1 MPKFGFRSRS
11 NLETCSHQL
20 QLIFERVIVDFDCSV
35 LCGTR
40 NEADQNAASDAGR
53 STKRFPNSKHN
64 SSPSRAV
71 DVAPWPIDWSDI
83 PRFRYFAGFVMGIA
97 SSMRFELRW
106 GGDWDRD
113 TDLRDQNFNDLVH
126 FELVE

>member
-11 NLETCSHQL
+11 HLETCSHRL
-20 QLIFERVIVDFDCSV
+20 QRVFERVIVDFDCSV

-40 NEADQNAASDAGR
+40 NEADQNAAFEEGR
-53 STKRFPNSKHN
+53 SNLLFPNSKHN
-64 SSPSRAV
+64 SSPSSAV

-97 SSMRFELRW
+97 SSMGVELRW